1 MSTSAHGTTETARSF
16 FDDNSKPQT
25 LQVKLKQ
32 TGEALEAF
40 LDDKRGRG
48 RPVVCITAGGTAV
61 PLEANTVRTIDN
73 FSTGRRG
80 AVSAE
85 QFIARGYGVIYLG
98 REGCAA
104 PFARRFQEL
113 VSNHVDLK
121 FMDKLVLG
129 DTRRVELGT
138 EAAASTAKEGIVSG
152 SGGAVTEVDERLVE
166 TLVAYK
172 DAVESNSLLSISF
185 VSLEEYLW
193 CLRMVSR
200 CMDRMGRHGML
211 FLAAAVSDFHIPS
224 HKLREHK
231 IDSSRGVRGDAS
243 SGLTLHLDE
252 VPKCLGMIGEEW
264 APDCF
269 RISFKL
275 ETDLERLLPK
285 ARAALKRYGMHVVV
299 GNELHSRYD
308 KVELIFPDGA
318 ERQIK
323 KARGVGHVIEEAL
336 VEALAQEH
344 FNYIA
349 EGGGVGRGVGSSPA
363 WHRQRSLL
371 HRKKEGGAWSGLLSF
386 LSPRTAMSM
395 VTIVAAAVAARHFR
409 DFLVEFTRQAFTT
422 ASEGEEAR
430 GGAVASVRR

>member
-1 MSTSAHGTTETARSF
+1 CTRSRFLTPPPDTLAYLVALPPDTGCMQASLQFPTHNTSSVADSQDSAYVMSTSAHGSTETARSF

-32 TGEALEAF
+32 TGDALEAF

-138 EAAASTAKEGIVSG
+138 EAAASVAKDGIVSG
-152 SGGAVTEVDERLVE
+152 SGEAVTDVDERLVE

-185 VSLEEYLW
+185 V
-193 CLRMVSR
+193 
-200 CMDRMGRHGML
+200 
-211 FLAAAVSDFHIPS
+211 
-224 HKLREHK
+224 
-231 IDSSRGVRGDAS
+231 
-243 SGLTLHLDE
+243 
-252 VPKCLGMIGEEW
+252 
-264 APDCF
+264 
-269 RISFKL
+269 
-275 ETDLERLLPK
+275 
-285 ARAALKRYGMHVVV
+285 
-299 GNELHSRYD
+299 
-308 KVELIFPDGA
+308 
-318 ERQIK
+318 
-323 KARGVGHVIEEAL
+323 
-336 VEALAQEH
+336 
-344 FNYIA
+344 
-349 EGGGVGRGVGSSPA
+349 
-363 WHRQRSLL
+363 
-371 HRKKEGGAWSGLLSF
+371 
-386 LSPRTAMSM
+386 
-395 VTIVAAAVAARHFR
+395 
-409 DFLVEFTRQAFTT
+409 
-422 ASEGEEAR
+422 
-430 GGAVASVRR
+430 